1 MKWGKAEDGTPTRLV
16 TDITYMEDISVV
28 SRPAYDQTSVTCRF
42 LQQLPADQDE
52 EKKRKMQAQYIAEQR
67 KEAEKVTNFKL

>member
-42 LQQLPADQDE
+42 LKQLPADEDE
-52 EKKRKMQAQYIAEQR
+52 QARRKMLAKYISEQR
-67 KEAEKVTNFKL
+67 EEAEKVINF